1 MKGEGLDANTF
12 ISLSQNRLLIDVRSP
27 VEYKKGHIP
36 GAVNIPLFENDER
49 AEIGTLYKLK
59 GRQIA
64 IDRGYELVAPKLDYW
79 VKQVREMSQEQAVF
93 VYCFRGGMRSNSFTW
108 LLNQNGIDAKLLTGG
123 YKSYRQTVIRLF
135 ETPQRFV
142 LLGGATG
149 SRKTD
154 ILRYISENN
163 LLPVIDLEQ
172 LAHHKG
178 SAFGTIGEREQLP
191 QQIFEN
197 MLYNCLQLQKNVFLM
212 EDEAMSIGYN
222 KIPYPLWLQMK
233 KAPIIKLVIPF
244 ELRVKKIMSDY
255 GNASVDELKTCLLRI
270 GDQLGGQL
278 TKECIEEL
286 DNGRINSVAR
296 TILNY
301 YDKAYAFQH
310 EKKKDNTF
318 IIVESGTDNL
328 EENAERIVKVFKEL
342 CRT

>member
-1 MKGEGLDANTF
+1 MKGEGLDADTF
-12 ISLSQNRLLIDVRSP
+12 ITLSQNHLLIDVRSP
-27 VEYKKGHIP
+27 IEFKKGHIP

-59 GRQIA
+59 GRQTA

-79 VKQVREMSQEQAVF
+79 VNQVREMSRGQAVF

-108 LLNQNGIDAKLLTGG
+108 LLNQNGIEAKLLTGG
-123 YKSYRQTVIRLF
+123 YKNYRQTVIRLF
-135 ETPQRFV
+135 ETPHHFV

-154 ILRYISENN
+154 ILRYIVKND

-172 LAHHKG
+172 LANHKG
-178 SAFGTIGEREQLP
+178 SAFGTIGEREQWP

-197 MLYNCLQLQKNVFLM
+197 HLYNCLKQQRGLFLM

-244 ELRVKKIMSDY
+244 ELRVKKIMADY
-255 GNASVDELKTCLLRI
+255 GDASVNELKSCLLRI
-270 GDQLGGQL
+270 GEQLGGQL
-278 TKECIEEL
+278 TKACMEEL
-286 DNGRINSVAR
+286 DAGKINTVAR
-296 TILNY
+296 TVLNY
-301 YDKAYAFQH
+301 YDKAYTFQH
-310 EKKKDNTF
+310 EKKKDNRF
-318 IIVESGTDNL
+318 IILESASDNL
-328 EENAERIVKVFKEL
+328 EQNAKHIVEVFKEL
-342 CRT
+342 CKT